1 MRMKRG
7 FAAGAALLTLGL
19 LAGHSLSAQPPMGMP
34 DAQVPPPGPAL
45 DLINERCSA
54 CHSTASV
61 FSQRKSADDW
71 AATVQLMVDRGADLK
86 PDETEAVIAYLSKN
100 FSDTPAASTAA
111 PAAATPPTPAP

>member
-1 MRMKRG
+1 MLKRG

-45 DLINERCSA
+45 DLINQRCSA
-54 CHSTASV
+54 CHTTATV

-86 PDETEAVIAYLSKN
+86 PDETDAVITYLSKN
-100 FSDTPAASTAA
+100 FSDAPAAATAA
-111 PAAATPPTPAP
+111 PAAAPTPAPAP